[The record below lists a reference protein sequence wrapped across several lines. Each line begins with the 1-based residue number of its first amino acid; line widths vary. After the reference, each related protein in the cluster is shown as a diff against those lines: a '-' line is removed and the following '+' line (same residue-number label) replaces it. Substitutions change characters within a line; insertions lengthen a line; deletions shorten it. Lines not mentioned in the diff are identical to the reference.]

1 MLPPHHFYTP
11 VSDLVQLGNSQT
23 VQPTRAYTQTRWKI
37 SVSCWEVY
45 SWTAN
50 FPIYWR
56 HSFKSVSIGLSN
68 LHRTF
73 WRRQSRAIFSRY
85 RHLQP
90 TTSILTRTSHPHRL
104 FFFKFYLSF
113 IYTII
118 PSPFN
123 AFKEMV
129 GLEGYPVFSSIVQCR
144 HDCTDD
150 VGRRHTERRR
160 VFMYWSDW
168 QKWQLFSASCYLVGC
183 SLQ

>member
-1 MLPPHHFYTP
+1 MLPPHHFDTP

-90 TTSILTRTSHPHRL
+90 TTSILTRTSHPHR
-104 FFFKFYLSF
+104 FFFQIL
-113 IYTII
+113 
-118 PSPFN
+118 
-123 AFKEMV
+123 
-129 GLEGYPVFSSIVQCR
+129 SIVYLHHHSLTFQRLQGDGGSGRISRLFQYCSMPTRLYRWCR
-144 HDCTDD
+144 QKTYREKASIH
-150 VGRRHTERRR
+150 VLIGLTEMAT
-160 VFMYWSDW
+160 V
-168 QKWQLFSASCYLVGC
+168 LC
-183 SLQ
+183 